1 MRAVITG
8 IGVIS
13 PIGCGTDCFWEAL
26 INGRSGIRTIE
37 GFDTAD
43 LPSRIAGQVLDFD
56 PLKFFTKRKL
66 KRMDRF
72 SQMAVAAAQMAWDD
86 AWLNGSKANLKNTG
100 VCIGTGIGG
109 ISGCE
114 EAFQASS
121 SKCQKRSMDAFT
133 IPRVMNNAPASNIA
147 MHLGLKG
154 INYTINTACS
164 SGANA
169 IGKAF
174 EYIRSNKN
182 EIILCGGVEAPITPF
197 ILKAWSL
204 LRVLSQRND
213 APSKACRPFDKERDG
228 FALSEGAGIVV
239 LESLESALRRKADIY
254 AEITGFGSNC
264 DSYHLTAPS
273 LEGEADAI
281 RLAIKDAELKP
292 KDIDYVNAHGT
303 ATEINDQVETQA
315 IKKIFGDYAFQ
326 TPVSSTKS
334 MTGHAMGASS
344 ALEFI
349 STALTVKNDIIPPTI
364 NYQNSDP
371 ECNLDYVPNHARLK
385 EIKVAISNSF
395 AFGGSNSVL
404 VTKKWKG

>member
-349 STALTVKNDIIPPTI
+349 STALTVKNDIKPPTI